1 MRSANIRALR
11 AGLSR
16 WLEAVKAGETIE
28 IRDRDEP
35 IARIVPIEGYL
46 ARRGLEISPRV
57 RALSRAGVIRL
68 GVMKGVREI
77 LWQGPLQRPTAGVL
91 DALVADRGRNP

>member
-16 WLEAVKAGETIE
+16 WLDAVKAGETIE
-28 IRDRDEP
+28 IRERDEP
-35 IARIVPIEGYL
+35 IARLTPIPGHHS
-46 ARRGLEISPRV
+46 RRGVDVSPRV

-68 GVMKGVREI
+68 GTMKGVREI
-77 LWQGPLQRPTAGVL
+77 LGQGPLQRPTAGVL
-91 DALVADRGRNP
+91 DALFSERRRTS